1 MNHVVTL
8 SFSPIYSIFI
18 VQTQS
23 LSSMASTINVKEL
36 VEQMKYLLQDLKS
49 CPVTDKLI
57 TNEEKW
63 VDCICYFIIYLMY
76 TTKKIIYWDHLMHE
90 KIISPFNE

>member
-36 VEQMKYLLQDLKS
+36 VEQMKHLLQDLKS

-57 TNEEKW
+57 TNEEK
-63 VDCICYFIIYLMY
+63 
-76 TTKKIIYWDHLMHE
+76 
-90 KIISPFNE
+90 